1 MELRQL
7 QYFVSI
13 IDNNSF
19 SIAAEENYILQSA
32 ISQQVQALEKELGY
46 DLIIRKNRK
55 FELTTAGDYFYKES
69 KKILSKLVKSI
80 HNRLKM

>member
-1 MELRQL
+1 MELRQM

-19 SIAAEENYILQSA
+19 SVAAEENYISQSA
-32 ISQQVQALEKELGY
+32 ISQQIQALEKELGY

-55 FELTTAGDYFYKES
+55 FSLTRGWRIF
-69 KKILSKLVKSI
+69 L
-80 HNRLKM
+80 